1 MAGAPAAAPTLEQM
15 QRVFLQAVR
24 QVVANT
30 EDVGT
35 RFPEEARKIHH
46 GEAPAR
52 GIRGQATEEER
63 EELRDE
69 GIEVYSLPIPEAL
82 KGPPTES
89 ARTADSQ
96 HPVRVQ
102 ASQRVQRRFDLAHQ
116 AQGHRRL
123 VLRQLLALERAN
135 AVLGRDRAAETA
147 DRVVDQRVESLFV
160 GRQEGGGR
168 IALGAWTL

>member
-1 MAGAPAAAPTLEQM
+1 MKVWNLRCAQGHGFEGWFASEADFQSQQLRGLLTCPLCGLADVVRAPSAPRLNLSGAKAEPAQASAHRGPSEGGAVPTPASMADAAPTLEQM

-30 EDVGT
+30 EDVGP

-82 KGPPTES
+82 KGPT
-89 ARTADSQ
+89 
-96 HPVRVQ
+96 H
-102 ASQRVQRRFDLAHQ
+102 
-116 AQGHRRL
+116 
-123 VLRQLLALERAN
+123 
-135 AVLGRDRAAETA
+135 
-147 DRVVDQRVESLFV
+147 
-160 GRQEGGGR
+160 
-168 IALGAWTL
+168 

>member
-1 MAGAPAAAPTLEQM
+1 MKVWNLRCAQGHGFEGWFASEDDFQSQQLRGLLTCPLCGLAEVVRAPSAPRLNLSGAKAEPTQASAQRSPNEGGAVSAPASMADAAPTLEQM

-30 EDVGT
+30 EDVGP

-82 KGPPTES
+82 KGPT
-89 ARTADSQ
+89 
-96 HPVRVQ
+96 H
-102 ASQRVQRRFDLAHQ
+102 
-116 AQGHRRL
+116 
-123 VLRQLLALERAN
+123 
-135 AVLGRDRAAETA
+135 
-147 DRVVDQRVESLFV
+147 
-160 GRQEGGGR
+160 
-168 IALGAWTL
+168 

>member
-1 MAGAPAAAPTLEQM
+1 MNLSGAKAEPTQASAQRSPNEGGAVSAPSSMADAAPTLEQM

-30 EDVGT
+30 EDVGP

-82 KGPPTES
+82 KGPT
-89 ARTADSQ
+89 
-96 HPVRVQ
+96 H
-102 ASQRVQRRFDLAHQ
+102 
-116 AQGHRRL
+116 
-123 VLRQLLALERAN
+123 
-135 AVLGRDRAAETA
+135 
-147 DRVVDQRVESLFV
+147 
-160 GRQEGGGR
+160 
-168 IALGAWTL
+168 